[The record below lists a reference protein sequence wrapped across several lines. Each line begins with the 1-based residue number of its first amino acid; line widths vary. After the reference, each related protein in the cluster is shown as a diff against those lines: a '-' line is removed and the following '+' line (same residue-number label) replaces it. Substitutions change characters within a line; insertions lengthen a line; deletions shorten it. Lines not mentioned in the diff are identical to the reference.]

1 MVIVKHPRTLY
12 GGGPV
17 TEVEDLARKKNDDK
31 PVLPISGSRS
41 SVSDDN
47 QTLAGFIADMGVSM
61 PEFPFEFLTAL
72 DHLGK
77 WHNDVSY
84 AADNIVQLGSTR
96 WNIYFNE
103 EVPEAITKKA
113 IAHLKKRE
121 KKWYNYG
128 EGMNSL
134 IGDLLWQVVIS
145 GALSS
150 EMIPQKDLMGIQ
162 RLVLVHPKK
171 IRFKYNKE
179 TDLYDAYQQVTQAV
193 DVDSALK
200 KLNPVTY
207 KYFALRRSHDKP
219 YAVPPFLSA
228 VDPIHLGKELM
239 GNLKY
244 IAKKFGAMGFVEILV
259 NAPVRIQGESET
271 TYTARC
277 EDYLKTVIPRLEKG
291 IQRGYVAGFRES
303 HEFKFNSTTSGNA
316 VNAQKLFEMNDVA
329 TSSGLKQDPSML
341 GRNFSTTETL
351 GRVILAKLTTQVRSY
366 QNLVAA
372 YMSEVYLTE
381 LQLAEFP
388 IEQVTVEFDAPML
401 GDQEKEENAFG
412 LKIKNAEMLFNAG
425 IINQVQRANMLGYD
439 EPDQEEPRL
448 VQTPV
453 SPTEL
458 DPKTGKPIPK
468 TGTDPAKE
476 KKTNLTRAN
485 VEGAA
490 FELHQ
495 GYPEF
500 NYTLGC
506 GHTHNLVHQFDR
518 EEDLDKFVRAYF
530 RQTHQVY
537 SDAVA
542 KSVKRI
548 ANRLADLG
556 ENATLQNA
564 QDRTLFELFTA
575 WDKNFKRPQSKV
587 TEKWVRQVYRHFR
600 KEESVFGGKKKAGE
614 KVPKA
619 VFDVKDTRAMEYLK
633 NSDGMY
639 MGRFITDDDTKRRLL
654 EFIREEY
661 LENGLPI
668 GGNRGKIGAFEHAL
682 GEKLMGE
689 EWKIER
695 VIATTLNKA
704 RNYAGVMYMDQA
716 GVEQFEIRGVNDRLQ
731 CKYCSH
737 MQGRTFSLKIALDKV
752 VEETKSTP
760 AGVSTVAPFVT
771 SVWKDPEVMAK
782 LSDDEIQQA
791 GIDTPPFHPFCRDQV
806 VAIL

>member
-1 MVIVKHPRTLY
+1 MVIVKHPSTLY

-17 TEVEDLARKKNDDK
+17 HQVEELAKKADK
-31 PVLPISGSRS
+31 PALPISGARS

-47 QTLAGFIADMGVSM
+47 QTLAGFIADMGISM
-61 PEFPFEFLTAL
+61 PEFPFEFLSAL
-72 DHLGK
+72 DHLAK

-96 WNIYFNE
+96 WSIYFNE

-113 IAHLKKRE
+113 IAHLKRRE

-134 IGDLLWQVVIS
+134 IGDLLWQVAVS

-150 EMIPQKDLMGIQ
+150 EMIPRKDLMGIQ
-162 RLVLVHPKK
+162 RVVLVHPKK
-171 IRFKYNKE
+171 IRFKYNSD
-179 TDLYDAYQQVTQAV
+179 TDLYDAYQQVVQAASV
-193 DVDSALK
+193 ESSLK
-200 KLNPVTY
+200 KLNPTTY

-219 YAVPPFLSA
+219 YAIPPFLSA
-228 VDPIHLGKELM
+228 VDPIHMGKEM
-239 GNLKY
+239 MTNLKF
-244 IAKKFGAMGFVEILV
+244 IAKKFGAMGFVEVLV
-259 NAPVRIQGESET
+259 NAPTRNQGELDAA
-271 TYTARC
+271 YYQRC
-277 EDYLKTVIPRLEKG
+277 EDYLKTVIPRLEAG

-303 HEFKFNSTTSGNA
+303 HEFKFNSTTAGNA

-351 GRVILAKLTTQVRSY
+351 GRVILAKLTTQTRSY

-372 YMSEVYLTE
+372 YMSELYLTE
-381 LQLAEFP
+381 LLLAEFP
-388 IEQVTVEFDAPML
+388 IETVTVEFDAPML
-401 GDQEKEENAFG
+401 GDQEKEENAFA
-412 LKIKNAEMLFNAG
+412 LKIANAGSLYNAG

-439 EPDQEEPRL
+439 EPDQDEPRI
-448 VQTPV
+448 VTTPV

-468 TGTDPAKE
+468 TATDPAKE
-476 KKTNLTRAN
+476 KKTNLTRAD
-485 VEGAA
+485 VESAA

-495 GYPEF
+495 GAPEF

-506 GHTHNLVHQFDR
+506 DHNHGLLQQFDR
-518 EEDLDKFVRAYF
+518 EEDIDKFIRAYF
-530 RQTHQVY
+530 RQTRQVY
-537 SDAVA
+537 SEAVA
-542 KSVKRI
+542 KSVRRI
-548 ANRLADLG
+548 ATRLADLG
-556 ENATLQNA
+556 EHATLQNV
-564 QDRTLFELFTA
+564 QDRVLFELFTT
-575 WDKNFKRPQSKV
+575 WEKNFKRPQSKV

-600 KEESVFGGKKKAGE
+600 KDESVFGGKKKAGD
-614 KVPKA
+614 KVPKG
-619 VFDVKDTRAMEYLK
+619 VFDVKDSRAMEYLK

-639 MGRFITDDDTKRRLL
+639 MGRFITDEDTKRRLR
-654 EFIREEY
+654 EFIQQEY

-668 GGNRGKIGAFEHAL
+668 GGNRGKIGAFEHVL
-682 GEKLMGE
+682 GEHLMGE

-731 CKYCSH
+731 CKYCSA
-737 MQGRTFSLKIALDKV
+737 MQGRTFSLQIALNKV

-771 SVWKDPEVMAK
+771 AVWKDPEVMAK
-782 LSDDEIQQA
+782 LSSEEIQAA
-791 GIDTPPFHPFCRDQV
+791 GIDTPPFHPSCRDVV
-806 VAIL
+806 VAVL